1 MQPLAILRRKL
12 LQPVMIGGKPF
23 KDIERNKRAIG
34 KRRYFRHERF
44 GALQLTL
51 SLSRADQILHGLK
64 TLTQFRARFHI
75 QFRKR
80 KYHFLTIKEFEN
92 GQ

>member
-12 LQPVMIGGKPF
+12 LQPVVIGSKPF
-23 KDIERNKRAIG
+23 KDVERIG
-34 KRRYFRHERF
+34 KRRYFRHERWER
-44 GALQLTL
+44 QQL
-51 SLSRADQILHGLK
+51 SLSRLK

-80 KYHFLTIKEFEN
+80 KYHFLTIK
-92 GQ
+92 